1 MKPNFFFSF
10 LLAILIPA
18 FSIACL
24 TTFDQVFGLN
34 EKSNNIN
41 QETSLACSEIGP
53 HLLVQVVTEKGTEK
67 VIADFKRLVK
77 DEVIVSQA
85 SFRDQNECLEDT
97 IELKGGERI
106 RLIFMECI
114 NNNNCEIK
122 EDAFNDVV
130 ILSNLTEDEI
140 DYDNIKTSSFG
151 ETRTFEPEGNLKFK
165 IPHNIHRNF
174 NSLII
179 TSQFGTDEQQRDFVV
194 TDNIIL
200 R

>member
-10 LLAILIPA
+10 LLAVLILA

-24 TTFDQVFGLN
+24 TTFNQVFGLN
-34 EKSNNIN
+34 EKSNNN
-41 QETSLACSEIGP
+41 KETSFACSEIGP
-53 HLLVQVVTEKGTEK
+53 HLLVKVVTEKGTEK
-67 VIADFKRLVK
+67 IIADFNRLVK
-77 DEVIVSQA
+77 DEVIVSEA
-85 SFRDQNECLEDT
+85 AYKDQNECLEDT

-106 RLIFMECI
+106 RLIFMECS

-140 DYDNIKTSSFG
+140 NYDNIKTSSFG
-151 ETRTFEPEGNLKFK
+151 ETRTFEPEGNLIFK

-179 TSQFGTDEQQRDFVV
+179 TSQFGTDEQQRDFIL

>member
-1 MKPNFFFSF
+1 MKPIFFSSF
-10 LLAILIPA
+10 LLTVLILI

-24 TTFDQVFGLN
+24 TTFNQVFGSN
-34 EKSNNIN
+34 EKTKDSKEN
-41 QETSLACSEIGP
+41 SLNCGEIGP
-53 HLLVQVVTEKGTEK
+53 HLLVKVVTEQGTENLL
-67 VIADFKRLVK
+67 ADFKRFANDK
-77 DEVIVSQA
+77 VIVSET
-85 SFRDQNECLEDT
+85 SYRDKNECLEDT

-106 RLIFMECI
+106 RLTFMECSS
-114 NNNNCEIK
+114 NNNCAIK
-122 EDAFNDVV
+122 EGAFNDIV

-140 DYDNIKTSSFG
+140 NNDNIKTSSFG
-151 ETRTFEPEGNLKFK
+151 ETRTFEPDDNLKFK

-179 TSQFGTDEQQRDFVV
+179 TSQFGKDDNQRDFVL

>member
-10 LLAILIPA
+10 LLAVLILA

-24 TTFDQVFGLN
+24 TTFNQVFGLN
-34 EKSNNIN
+34 EKSNNN
-41 QETSLACSEIGP
+41 KETSLACSEIGP
-53 HLLVQVVTEKGTEK
+53 HLLVKVVTEKGTEK
-67 VIADFKRLVK
+67 IIADFNRLVK
-77 DEVIVSQA
+77 DEVIVSEA
-85 SFRDQNECLEDT
+85 AYKDQNECLEDT

-106 RLIFMECI
+106 RLIFMECS

-140 DYDNIKTSSFG
+140 NYDNIKTSSFG
-151 ETRTFEPEGNLKFK
+151 ETRTFEPEGNLIFK

-179 TSQFGTDEQQRDFVV
+179 TSQFGTDEQQRDFIL

>member
-10 LLAILIPA
+10 LLAVLILA

-24 TTFDQVFGLN
+24 TTFNQVFGLN
-34 EKSNNIN
+34 EKSNDNKEN
-41 QETSLACSEIGP
+41 SLNCSEIGP
-53 HLLVQVVTEKGTEK
+53 HLLVKVVTEKGTET
-67 VIADFKRLVK
+67 VIADFKRFVK
-77 DEVIVSQA
+77 DEAIVSEA
-85 SFRDQNECLEDT
+85 SYRDQNECLEDT

-106 RLIFMECI
+106 RLIFMECS

-122 EDAFNDVV
+122 EDAFNDIV

-140 DYDNIKTSSFG
+140 NYDNIKTSSFG
-151 ETRTFEPEGNLKFK
+151 ETRTFEPDGNLKFK

-179 TSQFGTDEQQRDFVV
+179 TSQFGTDEQQRDFVL

>member
-10 LLAILIPA
+10 LLAVLILA

-24 TTFDQVFGLN
+24 TTFNQVFGLN
-34 EKSNNIN
+34 EKSNNN
-41 QETSLACSEIGP
+41 KENSLTCSEIGP
-53 HLLVQVVTEKGTEK
+53 HLLVKVVTEKGTET
-67 VIADFKRLVK
+67 VIADFKRFVK
-77 DEVIVSQA
+77 DEVIVSEA
-85 SFRDQNECLEDT
+85 SSRDQNECLEDI

-122 EDAFNDVV
+122 EDAFNDIV

-140 DYDNIKTSSFG
+140 NYDNIKTSSFG
-151 ETRTFEPEGNLKFK
+151 ETRTFEPDGNLKFK

-179 TSQFGTDEQQRDFVV
+179 TSQFGTDEQQRDFVL

>member
-1 MKPNFFFSF
+1 MKPYFFFSF
-10 LLAILIPA
+10 LLAVLILA

-24 TTFDQVFGLN
+24 TTFNQVFGLN
-34 EKSNNIN
+34 EKSNDNKEN
-41 QETSLACSEIGP
+41 SLNCSEIGP
-53 HLLVQVVTEKGTEK
+53 HLLVKVVTEKGTET
-67 VIADFKRLVK
+67 VIADFKRFVK
-77 DEVIVSQA
+77 DEAIVSEA
-85 SFRDQNECLEDT
+85 SYRDQNECLEDT

-106 RLIFMECI
+106 RLTFMECS

-122 EDAFNDVV
+122 EDAFNDIV

-140 DYDNIKTSSFG
+140 NYDNIKTSSFG
-151 ETRTFEPEGNLKFK
+151 ETRTFEPDGNLKFK

-179 TSQFGTDEQQRDFVV
+179 TSQFGTDEQQRDFVL

>member
-1 MKPNFFFSF
+1 MKPIFFSSF
-10 LLAILIPA
+10 LLTVLILT

-24 TTFDQVFGLN
+24 TTFNQVFGSN
-34 EKSNNIN
+34 EKSKDNKEN
-41 QETSLACSEIGP
+41 SLNCGEIGP
-53 HLLVQVVTEKGTEK
+53 HLLVKVVTEQGTENLL
-67 VIADFKRLVK
+67 ADFKRFTNDK
-77 DEVIVSQA
+77 VIVSEM
-85 SFRDQNECLEDT
+85 SYRDKNECLEDT

-106 RLIFMECI
+106 RLTFMECSS
-114 NNNNCEIK
+114 NNNCAIK
-122 EDAFNDVV
+122 EDAFNDIV

-140 DYDNIKTSSFG
+140 NNDNIKTSSFG
-151 ETRTFEPEGNLKFK
+151 ETRTFEPDDNLKFK

-179 TSQFGTDEQQRDFVV
+179 TSQFGKDEHQRDFVL

>member
-10 LLAILIPA
+10 LLAVLILA

-24 TTFDQVFGLN
+24 TTFNQVFGLN
-34 EKSNNIN
+34 EKSNDNK
-41 QETSLACSEIGP
+41 ETSLNCSEIGP
-53 HLLVQVVTEKGTEK
+53 HLLVKVVTEKGTET

-77 DEVIVSQA
+77 DEAIVSEA
-85 SFRDQNECLEDT
+85 SYRDQNECLEDT

-106 RLIFMECI
+106 RLIFMECS

-122 EDAFNDVV
+122 EDAFNDIV

-140 DYDNIKTSSFG
+140 NYDNIKTSSFG
-151 ETRTFEPEGNLKFK
+151 ETRTFEPDGNLIFK

-179 TSQFGTDEQQRDFVV
+179 TSQFGTDEQQRDFVL

>member
-10 LLAILIPA
+10 LLAVLILA

-24 TTFDQVFGLN
+24 TTFNQVFGLN
-34 EKSNNIN
+34 EKSNNN
-41 QETSLACSEIGP
+41 KETSLPCSEIGP
-53 HLLVQVVTEKGTEK
+53 HLLVKVVTEKGTKK
-67 VIADFKRLVK
+67 VIADFNRLVK
-77 DEVIVSQA
+77 DEVIVSEA
-85 SFRDQNECLEDT
+85 PYKDQNECLEDT

-106 RLIFMECI
+106 RLIFMECS

-140 DYDNIKTSSFG
+140 NYDNIETSSFG

-179 TSQFGTDEQQRDFVV
+179 TSQFGTDEHQRDFIL

>member
-1 MKPNFFFSF
+1 MKPIFFSSF
-10 LLAILIPA
+10 LLTVLILI

-24 TTFDQVFGLN
+24 TTFNQVFGSN
-34 EKSNNIN
+34 EKTKDSKEN
-41 QETSLACSEIGP
+41 SLNCGEIGP
-53 HLLVQVVTEKGTEK
+53 HLLVKVVTEQGTENLL
-67 VIADFKRLVK
+67 ADFKRFTNDK
-77 DEVIVSQA
+77 VIVSEM
-85 SFRDQNECLEDT
+85 SYRDKNECLEDT

-106 RLIFMECI
+106 RLIFMECSS
-114 NNNNCEIK
+114 NNNCAIK
-122 EDAFNDVV
+122 EDAFNDIV

-140 DYDNIKTSSFG
+140 NNDNIKTSSFG
-151 ETRTFEPEGNLKFK
+151 ETRTFEPDDNLKFK

-179 TSQFGTDEQQRDFVV
+179 TSQFGKDEHQRDFVL